1 MQKRVLGSYE
11 NAIKCVEYSGDIVVN
26 VTGSWDGTSQVW
38 DPRDRTPCIGT
49 YSQLDNLYRRVGV
62 VEKLVVAKAGRKFLV
77 WDVRNACPQQ
87 KRESAAADKVPQLL
101 PKQDRQ
107 CPQLYRRTRS
117 CGLFRPCCR
126 GSE

>member
-38 DPRDRTPCIGT
+38 DPRDRTPCNGT

-62 VEKLVVAKAGRKFLV
+62 VETLVVAKAGRKFLV

-87 KRESAAADKVPQLL
+87 KRERAAASTRQGASAASQI
-101 PKQDRQ
+101 
-107 CPQLYRRTRS
+107 
-117 CGLFRPCCR
+117 RPAM
-126 GSE
+126 SSALQKDA